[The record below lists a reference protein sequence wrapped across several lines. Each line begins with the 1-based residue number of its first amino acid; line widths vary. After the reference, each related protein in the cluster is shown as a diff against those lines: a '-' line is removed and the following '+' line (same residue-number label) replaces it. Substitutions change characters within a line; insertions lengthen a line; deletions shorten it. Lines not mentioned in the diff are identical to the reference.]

1 MAAKIFPTSPVALS
15 RRDFLQAS
23 AAVSGGLLIAIALP
37 GCKNSAQASGETTY
51 LVPNAFLRIGTDDT
65 ITFYCDKSEMGQGV
79 YTALTMLV
87 AEELGVGL
95 ARINTEFAPP
105 GDAYVNTLIGGQI
118 TGGSTSVREGWDKL
132 RKAGATARTL
142 LVTAAANEW
151 GVDPRTCKIEDG
163 VIVSPHYDKLKF
175 GEVAEAAAKLPVPK
189 DVVLKP
195 ASQFTL
201 VGKAQKRKDTPPK
214 VDGSCVYGIDVRL
227 PGMLYAALAQPPVL
241 GGSVKTFDG
250 EKALAMP
257 GVVAVV
263 PTSSGIAVVADS
275 WWRARK
281 ARDAVKIEW
290 DAGPNAALNDA
301 RISQTLRKAS
311 ADAGRV
317 MRKDGDVAAAIK
329 GAAKVVKADYEL
341 PLLAHATLEPQ
352 NCTADVRAD
361 GVEIHAPTQVQQLAQ
376 AAAAKAAGVDV
387 TKVKVNTTFLGGGFG
402 RRLEVDYIPA
412 AVEASKAVKKPVKLV
427 WTREDDMTHDAY
439 RPPAFDQVTGA
450 FDDKGKL
457 VAWHLHL
464 TSCSITER
472 FFPGS
477 TEKNGDP
484 FTVEAAANYPYD
496 VPNVQVDFKRQE
508 IGVNV
513 GFWRSVSHALNCFV
527 AESFMDELAVSQRKD
542 ALTFRRALLE
552 KQPRYLRVLDLVA
565 KEAHFGYPPKGHFHG
580 LAVMEGYGTYM
591 AQIADISLV
600 DGKVKVHR
608 IFCAADCGVQVNPD
622 TVVAQI
628 ESSVIF
634 GLSALMWGEI
644 NIQGGRVQQT
654 NFDSYRVARMNEVPR
669 IDVYVL
675 DSEEAPGGIGEPA
688 TALVAPAVC
697 NAIYTA
703 TGRRLR
709 SLPLARHR
717 LV

>member
-1 MAAKIFPTSPVALS
+1 MAANPVDLS
-15 RRDFLQAS
+15 RRDFLKTS
-23 AAVSGGLLIAIALP
+23 AAVSGGLLISIALP
-37 GCKNSAQASGETTY
+37 GCKPAATANGETKF
-51 LVPNAFLRIGTDDT
+51 LEPNAWLRIGTDDT

-95 ARINTEFAPP
+95 AKIRTEFAPP
-105 GDAYVNTLIGGQI
+105 GDAYINNLIGGQI
-118 TGGSTSVREGWDKL
+118 TGGSTSIRDGWEKL
-132 RKAGATARTL
+132 RKAGATARTM
-142 LVTAAANEW
+142 LVAAAADEW
-151 GVDPRTCKIEDG
+151 GVDARNCRVEDG
-163 VIVSPHYDKLKF
+163 VILSPQYKKLRF
-175 GEVAEAAAKLPVPK
+175 GEVADAASKLAPPK
-189 DVVLKP
+189 DVTLKP
-195 ASQFTL
+195 ASGFTL
-201 VGKAQKRKDTPPK
+201 VGKAQKRKDTPSK
-214 VDGSCVYGIDVRL
+214 VDGSCVYGIDVKL

-241 GGSVKTFDG
+241 GGSVRTFDG

-275 WWRARK
+275 WGRARM

-301 RISQTLRKAS
+301 KISQTLRKAA
-311 ADAGRV
+311 ADPGRV
-317 MRKDGDVAAAIK
+317 MRSDGDVAAAIK

-352 NCTADVRAD
+352 NCTADVRDD
-361 GVEIHAPTQVQQLAQ
+361 GVDIHVPTQVQQLAQ
-376 AAAAKAAGVDV
+376 AAAAKAAGVDA
-387 TKVKVNTTFLGGGFG
+387 TKVKVHTTFLGGGFG
-402 RRLEVDYIPA
+402 RRLETDFIPA

-457 VAWHLHL
+457 TAWQLHL
-464 TSCSITER
+464 TGCSITER

-477 TEKNGDP
+477 TEKDGDP

-508 IGVNV
+508 IGINV

-527 AESFMDELAVSQRKD
+527 AESFMDELAVSQKKD
-542 ALTFRRALLE
+542 SLSFRRALLE
-552 KQPRYLRVLDLVA
+552 KQPRYLKALDVVA
-565 KEAHFGYPPKGHFHG
+565 RESRFGFPPKGRFHG

-591 AQIADISLV
+591 AQVAEVSIQN
-600 DGKVKVHR
+600 GKAKVHR
-608 IFCAADCGVQVNPD
+608 IFCAVDCGMQVNPD
-622 TVVAQI
+622 TVIAQV

-644 NIQGGRVQQT
+644 NIQGGKVQQT
-654 NFDSYRVARMNEVPR
+654 NFDSYRVARMNEIPR
-669 IDVYVL
+669 IDVYAI
-675 DSEEAPGGIGEPA
+675 DSEEAPGGVGEPA

-709 SLPLARHR
+709 SLPLARHQ
-717 LV
+717 LA

>member
-1 MAAKIFPTSPVALS
+1 MAARIFEKTPDLS
-15 RRDFLQAS
+15 RRDFLKTS
-23 AAVSGGLLIAIALP
+23 GTISGGLLIGIALP
-37 GCKNSAQASGETTY
+37 GCKPAARATGETKY
-51 LVPNAFLRIGTDDT
+51 LEPNAWLRIGTDDT

-79 YTALTMLV
+79 YTSLTMLI

-95 ARINTEFAPP
+95 AKITTEFAPP
-105 GDAYVNTLIGGQI
+105 GDAYINNLIGGQI
-118 TGGSTSVREGWDKL
+118 TGGSTSVRDGWEKL

-151 GVDPRTCKIEDG
+151 GIDPRNCKVEDG
-163 VIVSPHYDKLKF
+163 VIVSPHYEKLTF
-175 GEVAEAAAKLPVPK
+175 GAVADAAAKLTPPK
-189 DVVLKP
+189 EVALKP

-201 VGKAQKRKDTPPK
+201 VGKAQKRKDTPSK
-214 VDGSCVYGIDVRL
+214 VDGSCVYGIDVKL
-227 PGMLYAALAQPPVL
+227 PGMMYAALAQSPVL

-257 GVVAVV
+257 GVMAVV

-290 DAGPNAALNDA
+290 DAGPNAALTDA
-301 RISQTLRKAS
+301 KISQTLRKA
-311 ADAGRV
+311 AMEAGRV
-317 MRKDGDVAAAIK
+317 MRNDGDTAAAIK
-329 GAAKVVKADYEL
+329 GAAKVVRADYEL

-361 GVEIHAPTQVQQLAQ
+361 GVDVYVPTQVQQLAQ
-376 AAAAKAAGVDV
+376 IAAAKAAGVDG
-387 TKVKVNTTFLGGGFG
+387 KLVKIHTTFLGGGFG
-402 RRLEVDYIPA
+402 RRLEVDFIPA
-412 AVEASKAVKKPVKLV
+412 AVEASKAVKRPVKLV

-477 TEKNGDP
+477 TEKAGDP

-508 IGVNV
+508 IGINV

-527 AESFMDELAVSQRKD
+527 AESFMDELAVSQKKD
-542 ALTFRRALLE
+542 SLTFRRALLE
-552 KQPRYLRVLDLVA
+552 KQPRYLKVLNLVA
-565 KEAHFGYPPKGHFHG
+565 QEARFGFPPKGRFHG

-591 AQIADISLV
+591 AQIAEIGIE

-608 IFCAADCGVQVNPD
+608 IYCAADCGMQVNPD
-622 TVVAQI
+622 TVLAQI

-654 NFDSYRVARMNEVPR
+654 NFDSYRVARMNEIPR
-669 IDVYVL
+669 IDTYVI

-717 LV
+717 LA